1 MIELT
6 RDLLAEGDLITSAS
20 QPAHQLIEYLVL

>member
-6 RDLLAEGDLITSAS
+6 RDLIAGRGLITLAS